1 MVGTTDTTEPQTP
14 AELIASAVQ
23 AEKEAALF
31 YTMMADLTSDPDARK
46 MLLDL
51 ADDER
56 SHATTLTNL
65 HFEMT
70 NNGITETPSAQPEGD
85 PNLFDFQSASRR
97 QALEFALRNE
107 SEAAAFYQNQAETS
121 GNPRVA
127 TIFRILADTE
137 REHAAYLQLQLDR
150 LDDPDTP

>member
-1 MVGTTDTTEPQTP
+1 MVGSTDMTEPQTP

-23 AEKEAALF
+23 TEKEAALF
-31 YTMMADLTSDPDARK
+31 YTMMADLTSNADVRA

-51 ADDER
+51 ADDET
-56 SHATTLTNL
+56 SHATTLANL
-65 HFEMT
+65 YYEMT
-70 NNGITETPSAQPEGD
+70 GNGITESTAVQPEGD

-137 REHAAYLQLQLDR
+137 HEHAAYLQLQIDR
-150 LDDPDTP
+150 LDDPDAP